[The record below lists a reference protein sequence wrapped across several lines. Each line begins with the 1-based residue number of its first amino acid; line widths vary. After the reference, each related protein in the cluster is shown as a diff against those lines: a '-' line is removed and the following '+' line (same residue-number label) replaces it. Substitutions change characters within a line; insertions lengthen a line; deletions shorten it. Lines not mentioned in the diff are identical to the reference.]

1 MSALKYLS
9 NFWRTLEMSLV
20 NCEINFQLTYSKKN
34 VLPAGTAVNQIPK
47 LRITNKKLF
56 VPVVTLSTQ
65 ENIKLI
71 KQLESDFKR
80 TINWDKYH
88 SKKSVQ
94 AQNRYLNVSINPSF
108 QGVNKLFILSFEGDD
123 GQKSYKQYY
132 LQTVETKDYNVVTYG
147 RKFFDQPIKN
157 NLNWSRWWLRNWIF
171 ISLSLLQKI
180 LWINYNRFKQ
190 TTKMRC
196 WSKSNTTNKIYWKS
210 N

>member
-1 MSALKYLS
+1 MK
-9 NFWRTLEMSLV
+9 
-20 NCEINFQLTYSKKN
+20 
-34 VLPAGTAVNQIPK
+34 
-47 LRITNKKLF
+47 ITNKKLF

-88 SKKSVQ
+88 SKKSIQ

-147 RKFFDQPIKN
+147 KKFFDQPIKN
-157 NLNWSRWWLRNWIF
+157 NLNWSGW
-171 ISLSLLQKI
+171 
-180 LWINYNRFKQ
+180 
-190 TTKMRC
+190 
-196 WSKSNTTNKIYWKS
+196 
-210 N
+210 

>member
-1 MSALKYLS
+1 
-9 NFWRTLEMSLV
+9 MSLV

-34 VLPAGTAVNQIPK
+34 VLAAGTVVNQIPK

-88 SKKSVQ
+88 SKKSIQ

-147 RKFFDQPIKN
+147 KKFFDQPIKN
-157 NLNWSRWWLRNWIF
+157 NLNWSGWWLRNWIF
-171 ISLSLLQKI
+171 TSLSLLQKI

-190 TTKMRC
+190 TTKTRC
-196 WSKSNTTNKIYWKS
+196 WSKSNTTNKSYWKS

>member
-88 SKKSVQ
+88 SKKSIQ

-147 RKFFDQPIKN
+147 KKFFDQPTKN
-157 NLNWSRWWLRNWIF
+157 NLNWSG
-171 ISLSLLQKI
+171 
-180 LWINYNRFKQ
+180 
-190 TTKMRC
+190 
-196 WSKSNTTNKIYWKS
+196 
-210 N
+210 